1 MHADGLETQTAHHHR
16 PAGRCASGCCVV
28 AHHKRS
34 NGVDAQRMPAD
45 EAVHEHPLRR
55 CRLLFLVAHLE
66 LGGLGLRHG
75 ARKSVHAAA
84 SPRRPRRSLASRLL
98 RSSPLNELVWTGAKP
113 WCGPGKY
120 KGQSAFSVLFA
131 RERCRSWWARGAPL
145 VPRAGGGP
153 RCSGLGRRRANG
165 TALRAL
171 KMAFLYL

>member
-98 RSSPLNELVWTGAKP
+98 RSSSRGDRP
-113 WCGPGKY
+113 
-120 KGQSAFSVLFA
+120 
-131 RERCRSWWARGAPL
+131 RGAISDRQSDRPK
-145 VPRAGGGP
+145 PRQ
-153 RCSGLGRRRANG
+153 GRRRWWRQSGSGAG
-165 TALRAL
+165 TADRHCCLPAASRAAASVPVSSVPCGCGRRWGRRL
-171 KMAFLYL
+171 CC